1 MHPCLVTA
9 GIGNP
14 QVVLHGLTII
24 LKIVLPNSFI
34 VVFAQDG
41 AMTINLMIVELNTLC
56 IILTIVVLNGLLA
69 S

>member
-1 MHPCLVTA
+1 M
-9 GIGNP
+9 
-14 QVVLHGLTII
+14 LHGLTII

-56 IILTIVVLNGLLA
+56 IILTIVVLNGLLV